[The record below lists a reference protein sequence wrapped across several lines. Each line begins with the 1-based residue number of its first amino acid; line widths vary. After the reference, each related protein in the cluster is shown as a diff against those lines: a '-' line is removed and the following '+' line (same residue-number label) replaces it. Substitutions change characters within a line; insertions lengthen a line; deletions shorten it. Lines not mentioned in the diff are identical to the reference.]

1 MKKRW
6 MVIAFVLTLMACR
19 KDKPEEVIPEEK
31 IKTCSEFLSNYR
43 CVRSDSLHVEG
54 IVDGQKIVLSHCSAL
69 MLRKFRQ
76 IAVSFSGLICQDSFD
91 LLHIGTDSGLGD
103 KEVLIEKV
111 GDTVY
116 LGQTYPITSPISS
129 NRWANFL
136 VWFSNLKFLKTKDYN
151 SHPSKTNF
159 ITITKVNKDTS
170 YVEGSFAI
178 DIKRDSLP
186 NFVLT
191 EGRFRLKECLE
202 K

>member
-1 MKKRW
+1 M
-6 MVIAFVLTLMACR
+6 TCT
-19 KDKPEEVIPEEK
+19 KDKTVDIIPEVK
-31 IKTCSEFLSNYR
+31 IKTCSESLSNYR

-54 IVDGQKIVLSHCSAL
+54 IVDGQKIVLSHCRAL
-69 MLRKFRQ
+69 VLRKFRQ

-111 GDTVY
+111 GDTVF

-129 NRWANFL
+129 NQAAYFL
-136 VWFSNLKFLKTKDYN
+136 VWISNTKTQKTKEYIFY
-151 SHPSKTNF
+151 PSKTNF
-159 ITITKVNKDTS
+159 ITITKVNHDTS
-170 YVEGSFAI
+170 YVEGSFSI
-178 DIKRDSLP
+178 DVKRDSLP

-191 EGRFRLKECLE
+191 QGKFRLKECLE

>member
-1 MKKRW
+1 MKKNLW
-6 MVIAFVLTLMACR
+6 YLVAIVLVFIACT
-19 KDKPEEVIPEEK
+19 KDKPEIPEVNT
-31 IKTCSEFLSNYR
+31 KTCSEFLSNRR
-43 CVRSDSLHVEG
+43 CLSSDSLYVEG
-54 IVDGQKIVLSHCSAL
+54 IVDGQKIILSHCNAL
-69 MLRKFRQ
+69 VLRKFKQ
-76 IAVSFSGLICQDSFD
+76 IALSFSGQICQDSFD

-111 GDTVY
+111 GDTVF

-136 VWFSNLKFLKTKDYN
+136 VWVSNTKTQKTKEYIFY
-151 SHPSKTNF
+151 PSKTNF
-159 ITITKVNKDTS
+159 ITITKVNHDTS

-191 EGRFRLKECLE
+191 EGKFRLKECLE